1 MAMPTAKINGAKAKT
16 SFVHDGFQRTEKKRA
31 VRKKYVSVAFCPRDE
46 IFTSEEDW
54 SWRIRFLLKF
64 LDRPLKME
72 ID

>member
-1 MAMPTAKINGAKAKT
+1 MVFNELK
-16 SFVHDGFQRTEKKRA
+16 KKRA

-64 LDRPLKME
+64 LDHPLKME